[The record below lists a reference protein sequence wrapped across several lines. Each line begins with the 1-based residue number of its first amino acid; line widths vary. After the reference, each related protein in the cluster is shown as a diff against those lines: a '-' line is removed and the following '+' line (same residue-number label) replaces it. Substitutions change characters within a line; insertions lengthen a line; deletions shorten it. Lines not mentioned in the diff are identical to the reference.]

1 MSRKSGFIAYP
12 ERPEPIAVTIREA
25 TNLIND
31 LPDFEFRTWEEN
43 DIAGRHLTTPIFSGM
58 RNSDLLIADIT
69 HLNFNVTYE
78 IGYAIGIGKRAFL
91 ITNLQYT
98 RDKDTIT
105 KIGIFDT
112 LGYEGY
118 SNTDELVSLI
128 KSFEDINPLNTA
140 AALDKRTPVFIIET
154 PLKGDVLTHLVS
166 RVKKARLFY
175 RSFAPSEES
184 RMSAIDT
191 IRHVSSSYGIIIPLL
206 NLEMKDATVH
216 NIRAA
221 FVAGLSH
228 GLNKHTLLLQD
239 KVGPLT
245 PLDIRD
251 YVKTYTH
258 PGDISQHIHDFSLSV
273 YESLQQIKDIE
284 LPAGNLISS
293 IGFGDP
299 MAENEFQN
307 LSKYYLQT
315 DEFGRALRGEVN
327 LVVGRKG
334 TGKTALFS
342 QVRNHKRSNK
352 NNIVVDLK
360 PEGYQLL
367 KLKEDVLGY
376 LSAGSKAH
384 LITAFWEYLLYLE
397 VCHKVLQKDSELH
410 LRNHVLYE
418 SYQILSTLYDS
429 NPYIGEG
436 DFSERL
442 AELSN
447 AISQEYSAKYGDD
460 VQTKLMAEDVTSLI
474 HSHNIREIREHL
486 SNYLKHKNETWI
498 LFDNLDKG
506 WTTHGLTT
514 GDITILRCLL
524 DAARKI
530 QRDMSR
536 TGHEFHVVV
545 FIRNDVY
552 QLLME
557 ESADFGKELR
567 ATLDWNDPD
576 LLREMLRKRLV
587 ENDMS
592 EDASFYQ
599 LWAQVFVTHYK
610 GEETSQFLIE
620 RSLMRPR
627 NLLKM
632 VNTCKGYAVNLQHD
646 KIEEIDIEKGLY
658 VYSNDL
664 IVDADQELT
673 DIEPEANN
681 LIYQFIGEKTH
692 YSYLEF
698 MNMLSEGGIKEEN
711 HGRIIEFLLYYSF
724 LGLWTKKHQSQYIYD
739 VNYNMSILRS
749 ILRKNVPN
757 ITFEMNPAFWYG
769 LELDKNK

>member
-1 MSRKSGFIAYP
+1 MSLKSGFIAYP
-12 ERPEPIAVTIREA
+12 KRPEPIAVTIREA
-25 TNLIND
+25 TNLINN
-31 LPDFEFRTWEEN
+31 LPDFEFRTWEES
-43 DIAGRHLTTPIFSGM
+43 DVAGRHLTAPIFSGM
-58 RNSDLLIADIT
+58 KDSSLLIADIT

-91 ITNLQYT
+91 ITNRQYT

-118 SNTDELVSLI
+118 TNIDELVSLI
-128 KSFEDINPLNTA
+128 KSFEDINPLNTSIT
-140 AALDKRTPVFIIET
+140 LDQRTPVFIIET
-154 PLKGDVLTHLVS
+154 PLKGDVMTHLVS

-175 RSFAPSEES
+175 RSFTPSEES

-191 IRHVSSSYGIIIPLL
+191 IRHVASSYGIIIPLL
-206 NLEMKDATVH
+206 SLDMKDAIVH

-221 FVAGLSH
+221 FVSGLSH

-239 KVGPLT
+239 KVSPLT

-258 PGDISQHIHDFSLSV
+258 PDDISRHIHDFSLSV
-273 YESLQQIKDIE
+273 YESLQQIKEID
-284 LPAGNLISS
+284 LPAGNLLSS

-307 LSKYYLQT
+307 LSRYYLQT

-342 QVRNHKRSNK
+342 QVRNHKRANK

-367 KLKEDVLGY
+367 KLKETVLGY

-397 VCHKVLQKDSELH
+397 VCYKVLQKDSELH
-410 LRNHVLYE
+410 LRNHALYE
-418 SYQILSTLYDS
+418 SYQTLATLYHS

-447 AISQEYSAKYGDD
+447 AISQVYSSKYGDN
-460 VQTKLMAEDVTSLI
+460 VQTKLMAEEVTSLI

-486 SNYLKHKNETWI
+486 SNYLKNKNETWI

-506 WTTHGLTT
+506 WTSHGLAA

-530 QRDMSR
+530 QREMSKME
-536 TGHEFHVVV
+536 HKFHVVV

-557 ESADFGKELR
+557 ESADFGKESC

-576 LLREMLRKRLV
+576 LLRDMLRKRLV

-592 EDASFYQ
+592 EDATFYQ
-599 LWAQVFVTHYK
+599 LWAQVFVTHYE

-627 NLLKM
+627 NLLKI
-632 VNTCKGYAVNLQHD
+632 VNACKGYAVNLQHD

-692 YSYLEF
+692 YTYLEL

-711 HGRIIEFLLYYSF
+711 HGRIIDFLLYYGF
-724 LGLWTKKHQSQYIYD
+724 FGLLTKKHHSQYIYN
-739 VNYNMSILRS
+739 VNYNMGILRS
-749 ILRKNVPN
+749 IIRKNVPKV
-757 ITFEMNPAFWYG
+757 TFEMNPAFWYG
-769 LELDKNK
+769 LELEKNK